1 MSSVMHP
8 IPYYVLNTLL
18 FAGWCTSFAL
28 LFPRKQN
35 ISDPVYYLVHILA
48 LFGYY
53 LAPFLPAMSQLRFLL
68 GIFVACIPAI
78 TLYEGKWYHK
88 TIIGILAVM
97 SVVPTELLVFMLFP
111 DGTFSQSIPIS
122 EQILIDLIYL
132 SLNLFIIGLIVLAV
146 RMIRK
151 QRNTTAIP
159 NISLLFFLF
168 PVSQYAA
175 FSGWFQPITA
185 ENTKMSLVMFL
196 VLLLQI
202 VADVGLAFAMVATSQ
217 SAELRVR
224 NAMLETQ
231 VTAQQEYY
239 ASQAEHFEQIRRM
252 RHDIDNHLYTIRSLL
267 ADGKSDAAAEYAD
280 ELYAVKL
287 YARPILDG
295 CENTVAASF
304 LLHRK
309 EELEEKEIPL
319 RCSISLPVRIG
330 ISNMDLITALGN
342 LLDNAE
348 DACLSPEEKFIDLTI
363 SFQNPYL
370 HITVRN
376 PLPARPVR
384 KPQRIPDLNRGV
396 GFTILNK
403 LAEKYDGDF
412 STEEKNGNY
421 KASLLLKASQESA

>member
-1 MSSVMHP
+1 MHP

-151 QRNTTAIP
+151 QRKS
-159 NISLLFFLF
+159 SLTM
-168 PVSQYAA
+168 P
-175 FSGWFQPITA
+175 
-185 ENTKMSLVMFL
+185 
-196 VLLLQI
+196 VLLT
-202 VADVGLAFAMVATSQ
+202 AT
-217 SAELRVR
+217 
-224 NAMLETQ
+224 
-231 VTAQQEYY
+231 VTV
-239 ASQAEHFEQIRRM
+239 SVNWT
-252 RHDIDNHLYTIRSLL
+252 D
-267 ADGKSDAAAEYAD
+267 
-280 ELYAVKL
+280 
-287 YARPILDG
+287 
-295 CENTVAASF
+295 
-304 LLHRK
+304 
-309 EELEEKEIPL
+309 
-319 RCSISLPVRIG
+319 RI
-330 ISNMDLITALGN
+330 
-342 LLDNAE
+342 
-348 DACLSPEEKFIDLTI
+348 F
-363 SFQNPYL
+363 
-370 HITVRN
+370 
-376 PLPARPVR
+376 
-384 KPQRIPDLNRGV
+384 QRI
-396 GFTILNK
+396 
-403 LAEKYDGDF
+403 
-412 STEEKNGNY
+412 
-421 KASLLLKASQESA
+421 